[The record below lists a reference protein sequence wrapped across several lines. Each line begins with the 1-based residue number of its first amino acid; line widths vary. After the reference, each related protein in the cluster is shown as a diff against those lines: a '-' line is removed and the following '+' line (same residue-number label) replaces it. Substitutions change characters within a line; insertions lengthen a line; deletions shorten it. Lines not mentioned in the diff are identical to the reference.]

1 MAEAAVEPVKTPAA
15 ENDGRV
21 PKNALI
27 ALGFGMLITSVGN
40 NFLIT
45 IMPPLTREMGLE
57 AWQLGSLLAISGLL
71 MLITGPMWG
80 AISESLGRKPI
91 LLIGGVGYIV
101 TNTAFGMVVDWRLS
115 GVLSVGMAYGSMIA
129 ARALYSL
136 TSGAVYPATVALIA
150 DLTSRSNRASG
161 VAFIGATW
169 GLGSVVGPM
178 IAGAFSGFGAT
189 VPIYIVSGLA
199 ALSTLL
205 YIWMVHE
212 PQRHEHLAKP
222 SFRAIL
228 NRQTI
233 SIGASFAL
241 LVMGNVGFMVCLG
254 FHFQDDF
261 NLDTAGTTRAVSLA
275 LTVQALSQIFVQ
287 IVFIRRVKWAPKTM
301 VMFGMPIVAL
311 ASIIEL
317 TSTNYWLSVGAMAL
331 MGFGGGFGWPAF
343 MTASSLSAGP
353 ENQGSV
359 AGLTTSFQ
367 SIGFILGP
375 MIGTVAYSM
384 NHAAPFY
391 IQIGVV
397 VAILGIVNIIKM
409 PKP

>member
-1 MAEAAVEPVKTPAA
+1 MTDVTTVDIKTAAPEQ
-15 ENDGRV
+15 ESEL

-45 IMPPLTREMGLE
+45 VMPPLAREMGLIE
-57 AWQLGSLLAISGLL
+57 WQLGSLLAISGLF

-80 AISESLGRKPI
+80 RVSESWGRKPI
-91 LLIGGVGYIV
+91 LLLGGVGFVV
-101 TNTAFGMVVDWRLS
+101 TNTVFAYVIDFRLS
-115 GVLSVGMAYGSMIA
+115 GALTVAMAFGLMCA
-129 ARALYSL
+129 TRGLYSL
-136 TSGAVYPATVALIA
+136 TSGAVYPATVAMIA
-150 DLTSRSNRASG
+150 DMTSRARRASG

-169 GLGSVVGPM
+169 GLGSVVGPVL
-178 IAGAFSGFGAT
+178 AAASSGFGAT
-189 VPIYIVSGLA
+189 APIFIVSVLA
-199 ALSTLL
+199 AISLAM
-205 YIWMVHE
+205 YVFMIKE
-212 PQRHEHLAKP
+212 PLRHTAAAAP
-222 SFRAIL
+222 SFRKVL
-228 NRQTI
+228 NRETL
-233 SIGASFAL
+233 SIVAAFAL

-254 FHFQDDF
+254 FHFQDEF
-261 NLDTAGTTRAVSLA
+261 HLDTAGTTRAVGYA
-275 LTVQALSQIFVQ
+275 LTAQALAQVFVQ

-301 VMFGMPIVAL
+301 IMFGMPLVAIASLIVL
-311 ASIIEL
+311 L
-317 TSTNYWLSVGAMAL
+317 TTSFWVSVAAMVL

-367 SIGFILGP
+367 SIGFMLGP

-397 VAILGIVNIIKM
+397 AAILVIVNLIKM
-409 PKP
+409 PKA